1 MSSLQSAATGN
12 IKQAVQ
18 PSGVVAKTT
27 WFCNG
32 RCPRKERRKKNTVFW
47 VFFYCLCSLGAMR
60 VDGVWSI
67 GCGQSKLHQQ
77 VSTCISK
84 VIKKNKSKQKTGQFD
99 S

>member
-1 MSSLQSAATGN
+1 MLRQLGFVMADVPEKKEEKK
-12 IKQAVQ
+12 IQF
-18 PSGVVAKTT
+18 SG
-27 WFCNG
+27 F
-32 RCPRKERRKKNTVFW
+32 
-47 VFFYCLCSLGAMR
+47 FFYCLCSLGAMR